1 MPDFT
6 DTFDNCHTVFISFIA
21 VFIFMCC
28 YIVFNAP
35 LLFFIYWSFC
45 DFCDAASRF
54 FAVLDA
60 HSSEGGR
67 KLKCIK
73 LNKMNL
79 NNLGKRLHV
88 RLSHFTT
95 KEELT
100 YGDDSRIILFA
111 CVDEGDRWFTNTSLG
126 DVWTTWS
133 TKCPTEDGRNRFLS
147 WVNAALRL
155 NRERAVVHSSI
166 YLSCLFNYNPQKE
179 AEKCLISIT
188 MNTICNSKCINS
200 KFPFYLDEV

>member
-21 VFIFMCC
+21 FLFLCAATLFLMPLYYFLYIAEVF
-28 YIVFNAP
+28 VT
-35 LLFFIYWSFC
+35 
-45 DFCDAASRF
+45 FCDAASRF

-88 RLSHFTT
+88 RLSHLTT

-111 CVDEGDRWFTNTSLG
+111 CVDEGDR
-126 DVWTTWS
+126 
-133 TKCPTEDGRNRFLS
+133 
-147 WVNAALRL
+147 
-155 NRERAVVHSSI
+155 
-166 YLSCLFNYNPQKE
+166 
-179 AEKCLISIT
+179 
-188 MNTICNSKCINS
+188 
-200 KFPFYLDEV
+200 